1 MTTTQMK
8 AAMSNAKPFVPNKM
22 DFPSLGDDD
31 SNSTE
36 CNSPLVSC
44 SSGSPKTESIC
55 TSPENSTLIKLST
68 EEVFHVKVGHWH
80 QIINSFDDPCHIIE
94 IQYGE
99 ETNEDDIERLAF
111 YEHN

>member
-31 SNSTE
+31 TNSTE

-44 SSGSPKTESIC
+44 SSGSPKTESINA
-55 TSPENSTLIKLST
+55 SPENSTKFENQGQSACCSP
-68 EEVFHVKVGHWH
+68 F
-80 QIINSFDDPCHIIE
+80 NFN
-94 IQYGE
+94 
-99 ETNEDDIERLAF
+99 NE
-111 YEHN
+111 